1 MTRRGGYAVRVT
13 SSARPLPLAAL
24 LLCLPFSACF
34 PFEYY
39 VREPALV
46 KGVDMRQSIQV
57 AADQIKKE
65 GIEQGLSIWVLR
77 DQYVT
82 VEEAKEISDLY
93 LAHIDTMKSDFNI
106 WHTSWAIAN
115 LYKWGDASIKAV
127 LEPAFQKAT
136 RQPER
141 LTGLAKNSANNLI
154 NGEKITA
161 GFIHLGG
168 DYYAHQCLVVPGDKT
183 YLQSYEDFRKKQK

>member
-1 MTRRGGYAVRVT
+1 
-13 SSARPLPLAAL
+13 
-24 LLCLPFSACF
+24 
-34 PFEYY
+34 
-39 VREPALV
+39 
-46 KGVDMRQSIQV
+46 MRQSIQV

-93 LAHIDTMKSDFNI
+93 LAHIDTMKSEFNI

-115 LYKWGDASIKAV
+115 LYKWGDDAIKAV

-136 RQPER
+136 KQPER
-141 LTGLAKNSANNLI
+141 LTGMVKNSANNLI
-154 NGEKITA
+154 NGEKITSV
-161 GFIHLGG
+161 
-168 DYYAHQCLVVPGDKT
+168 YAHMQYDTRRFEVGDVVEVGDVLGNTGSTGMSTGPHLHFEIRIGGINGTKVDPLEWLWANT
-183 YLQSYEDFRKKQK
+183 N